1 MENLKL
7 VDIRNVK
14 IDSKL
19 SKSEKMESFVEQIG
33 DYRNFMCG
41 DVKVRVSFIDT
52 EVTLE
57 EKLVGY
63 FKSLV

>member
-19 SKSEKMESFVEQIG
+19 SKSEKMESFVEQVG
-33 DYRNFMCG
+33 DYKNVMCG
-41 DVKVRVSFIDT
+41 DVRVTVSFIDT